1 MGQHLKNKDERRVYM
16 RPFLDSLK
24 TIAVVAAIVGIL
36 LLVIWL
42 LQMFSLEN
50 ILKWFGTNWSGML
63 VGVILYAVISA
74 LLHRRS

>member
-1 MGQHLKNKDERRVYM
+1 M
-16 RPFLDSLK
+16 RPFWDSLK
-24 TIAVVAAIVGIL
+24 TIAVVAAVVGIL

-50 ILKWFGTNWSGML
+50 ILKWFGSNWSGMII
-63 VGVILYAVISA
+63 GVILYAVMNA